1 MHVYTLQTAKSQ
13 VYQQLWGKMNGM
25 PTVNEL
31 DVALKYVRQDQ
42 YAFLTDYSLL
52 EYVML
57 QACQMYAV
65 ADEKFNN
72 AGLGFVLQENSNYL
86 DAFNLA

>member
-1 MHVYTLQTAKSQ
+1 MHVCTLQTAKSQ
-13 VYQQLWGKMNGM
+13 VYHQLWVKMNGM

-57 QACQMYAV
+57 QDCQIYAV

-86 DAFNLA
+86 EAFNLA

>member
-1 MHVYTLQTAKSQ
+1 
-13 VYQQLWGKMNGM
+13 MNGM

-57 QACQMYAV
+57 QACQIYAV

-72 AGLGFVLQENSNYL
+72 AGLGFVFQENSSYL
-86 DAFNLA
+86 EAFNLA